1 MAGRSRPKDRSGAGA
16 AERPKLGN
24 VGFPPRPARK
34 LPGRNRPI
42 CAHRCRSVERGSSSK
57 ADIPPADLP
66 SCNTRGV
73 DIDDPKA
80 MTIFVRNL
88 NGTLKRLARKEPRLV
103 DGTRDG

>member
-1 MAGRSRPKDRSGAGA
+1 VKVSVR
-16 AERPKLGN
+16 
-24 VGFPPRPARK
+24 RPATTRD
-34 LPGRNRPI
+34 LRWPASGNLH
-42 CAHRCRSVERGSSSK
+42 HRCRSVERGSSSK
-57 ADIPPADLP
+57 ADIPPADLQ

-103 DGTRDG
+103 DETRDGVVWWRITEKPPPTAILRSPP